1 MCQPARIIGQIV
13 HPSFLVRILQGHIRR
28 TTRWRLILVLYLEQ
42 RIRCHRACKLRD
54 HITET
59 TIRRPFVN
67 AYNTLG
73 CMAQT

>member
-1 MCQPARIIGQIV
+1 MCQFAPTTRQIV

-42 RIRCHRACKLRD
+42 GIRCHQACKLRD

-59 TIRRPFVN
+59 TIRRPFAN

-73 CMAQT
+73 YTTQT

>member
-1 MCQPARIIGQIV
+1 MCQSARIIGQIV

-42 RIRCHRACKLRD
+42 RIRCHQACKLRD

-59 TIRRPFVN
+59 TIRRPFASV
-67 AYNTLG
+67 YGMLG
-73 CMAQT
+73 YTTQT